1 MSVERECYERP
12 PAIEVEAYDTLLDL
26 AARLDREPGTTSS
39 TLARLLRAT
48 ALAISLGSLEALM
61 AGTRAVGQ
69 VVSRHGAGDGDPN

>member
-1 MSVERECYERP
+1 MSEGP
-12 PAIEVEAYDTLLDL
+12 AAIEVETYDTLLEL
-26 AARLDREPGTTSS
+26 AARWDRESGTTSR

-69 VVSRHGAGDGDPN
+69 VLSRQGAGDGDPN